1 MPIPISHN
9 CPGNKILIQPMRKKT
24 IRCRFHKIRFQQLV
38 VVMMLVT
45 LGCSDVDPN
54 LKPVF
59 PVQGGVYFKGNPA
72 EGDMVTFHPLPLES
86 GQYVAVRSRGTV
98 SEDGM
103 FKLTTYNT
111 DDGAPQGD
119 YAVTI
124 YWPAKPTGTRDNFE
138 DEGTELPRDKL
149 GLRFS
154 NPAST
159 SLRVE
164 IKAPSTELLPFKI
177 E

>member
-1 MPIPISHN
+1 MPVRFY
-9 CPGNKILIQPMRKKT
+9 K
-24 IRCRFHKIRFQQLV
+24 IRCQASLV
-38 VVMMLVT
+38 VLMLVM

-59 PVQGGVYFKGNPA
+59 PVQGAVYFKGSPA
-72 EGDMVTFHPLPLES
+72 EGAMVTFHPLPLES
-86 GQYVAVRSRGTV
+86 GQLVAVRSRGTV
-98 SEDGM
+98 SENGQ

-111 DDGAPQGD
+111 DDGAPEGD

-124 YWPAKPTGTRDNFE
+124 YWPSKPTGTRDASE
-138 DEGTELPRDKL
+138 DEGLELPRDKL

-164 IKAPSTELLPFKI
+164 IKAPSTELPPFEI

>member
-1 MPIPISHN
+1 MPIRH
-9 CPGNKILIQPMRKKT
+9 
-24 IRCRFHKIRFQQLV
+24 RFYKVRFQPWLV
-38 VVMMLVT
+38 VLMLVT

-59 PVQGGVYFKGNPA
+59 PVQGAVYFKGSPA
-72 EGDMVTFHPLPLES
+72 EGAMVTFHPLPLES

-98 SEDGM
+98 TENGS

-124 YWPAKPTGTRDNFE
+124 YWPAKPTGIRNDAE
-138 DEGTELPRDKL
+138 DEGLELPRDKL

-154 NPAST
+154 NPANT

-164 IKAPSTELLPFKI
+164 INAPSTELPPFKI